1 MKGLKRSILLL
12 QNMPTFLDAHNLGSI
27 TDEQLQQLQDAPKDE
42 FGVTTK
48 NMLYN
53 REVNML
59 YCILDAPDK
68 DAVSKHHQKFGM
80 KCDWITEVKTT
91 TAP

>member
-1 MKGLKRSILLL
+1 
-12 QNMPTFLDAHNLGSI
+12 MPTFLDAHNLGNTS
-27 TDEQLQQLQDAPKDE
+27 DEQLRQIQDAPMDE

-59 YCILDAPDK
+59 YCILEAPNK

-80 KCDWITEVKTT
+80 KCDWIPK
-91 TAP
+91 

>member
-1 MKGLKRSILLL
+1 
-12 QNMPTFLDAHNLGSI
+12 MPTFLDAHDLGNM
-27 TDEQLQQLQDAPKDE
+27 TEEQLNQAQKSPMDE

-53 REVNML
+53 KEVNML
-59 YCILDAPDK
+59 YCILDAPNK
-68 DAVSKHHQKFGM
+68 DAVIKHHQKFGL

-91 TAP
+91 A